1 MTLERY
7 LGGLTARLFVLMAAG
22 ITGLV
27 SLFGFV
33 AQLSLVGKGGYHVT
47 DALLNTLLTAPGRFV
62 TLSPV
67 ALLLACLLALGG
79 LSRWSELQA
88 FQALGHPPARLIGA
102 QARLVL
108 PLTLLVLA
116 LAQFVVPAAQFI
128 AQTHQAQALGP
139 GAPELAN
146 GGFWAEHGGQYLNVG
161 RFDYDNTPQQIDI
174 YAFTPEGRLTTA
186 LHAKRATI
194 APDGTWTLVQ
204 VRETTITPTGAL
216 ATTYHDT
223 QGWTPFLST
232 RQMRL
237 LSLPP
242 AALSPLSLIRFI
254 RAGQQQGAEV
264 SRYEQSLWALL
275 SLPPSALAMVLIA
288 APFGFGRP
296 RQTNAGRPLFIGA
309 LIGLGFELT
318 QQLITQTG
326 ERLALPAPLTALL
339 PSALLLLLALRLLS
353 RQQAQL
359 TRHRARSVKHLAGW
373 SDTSQP

>member
-7 LGGLTARLFVLMAAG
+7 LGGLTARLFMLVSAG

-33 AQLSLVGKGGYHVT
+33 SQLSLVGSGGYHVT

-67 ALLLACLLALGG
+67 ALLLACLLALGS
-79 LSRWSELQA
+79 LARWSELQA

-108 PLTLLVLA
+108 PLTLLVLG

-139 GAPELAN
+139 GAPVLAN
-146 GGFWAEHGGQYLNVG
+146 GGFWAEHEGQYLNVR
-161 RFDYDNTPQQIDI
+161 RFNYDNTPQQIDI
-174 YAFTPEGRLTTA
+174 YAFTPDGQLTTA

-204 VRETTITPTGAL
+204 VQETDITPSGII
-216 ATTYHDT
+216 TTADHPT
-223 QGWTPFLST
+223 QSWTPFLTT

-254 RAGQQQGAEV
+254 HAGHQQGAEV

-275 SLPPSALAMVLIA
+275 SLPLSALAMVLIA
-288 APFGFGRP
+288 APFGFGAP

-309 LIGLGFELT
+309 LIGLAFELC

-339 PSALLLLLALRLLS
+339 PSTLLLIIALSLLS
-353 RQQAQL
+353 QQQNHL
-359 TRHRARSVKHLAGW
+359 TRRRA
-373 SDTSQP
+373 T